1 MKEQVFDNLKRAQ
14 NILLGKD
21 EAFKLALTCFISNG
35 HLLLE
40 DVPGVGK
47 TTLVQLMAQVLG
59 LPLSRIQFT
68 NDLLPSDILGINIFD
83 RQTGEFRFSPG
94 PLFGNFIL
102 ADELN
107 RASPKTQS
115 ALLQAMEEREI
126 SLDGQTH
133 QLGFPFLVV
142 ATQNPAHQI
151 GTFPLPESQLDR
163 FFLSLSLGF
172 PTREDE
178 RRILLLED
186 IKAAIDSIPK
196 GPGAETL
203 MEMQQAVAAV
213 HVSQE
218 VLDYILDLLEYG
230 RLNLEHGKTLS
241 PRAGQ
246 DVVSAARGYAYL
258 SQRDFITSDDV
269 QRVLTA
275 VWAHRLGGFRGREF
289 GVKDVEQ
296 ILTHVH
302 VD

>member
-1 MKEQVFDNLKRAQ
+1 MKEQVLDNLIKAQ
-14 NILLGKD
+14 NILLGKE
-21 EAFKLALTCFISNG
+21 EAFKLTLACFICNG

-83 RQTGEFRFSPG
+83 RDKGEFRFVRG

-126 SLDGQTH
+126 SLDGQTYK
-133 QLGFPFLVV
+133 LEFPFLVV

-151 GTFPLPESQLDR
+151 GTYPLPESQLDR
-163 FFLSLSLGF
+163 FFLSISLGF
-172 PTREDE
+172 PSRDDE
-178 RRILLLED
+178 RKILMFED
-186 IKAAIDSIPK
+186 IKEAISSIPF
-196 GPGAETL
+196 GPGVKTL
-203 MEMQQAVAAV
+203 QAMQESV
-213 HVSQE
+213 HKVFVSNQ
-218 VLDYILDLLEYG
+218 VLDYVLDLLEFG
-230 RLNLEHGKTLS
+230 RNNLEHGKTLS
-241 PRAGQ
+241 PRSGQ
-246 DVVSAARGYAYL
+246 DLVNAAKGYAYL
-258 SQRDFITSDDV
+258 SNRDFVTSGDIQSV
-269 QRVLTA
+269 ISA
-275 VWAHRLGGFRGREF
+275 VWSHRLGGVRGRIF
-289 GVKDVEQ
+289 GVKDVEL
-296 ILTHVH
+296 IVNNVH